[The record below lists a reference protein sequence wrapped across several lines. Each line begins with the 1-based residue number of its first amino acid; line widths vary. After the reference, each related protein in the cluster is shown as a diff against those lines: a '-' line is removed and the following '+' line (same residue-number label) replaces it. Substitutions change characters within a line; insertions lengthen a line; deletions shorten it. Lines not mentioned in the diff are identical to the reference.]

1 MSTTET
7 AANENVARAGYVLD
21 AQVGFILRQVHQRH
35 AAIFASHAMDDLT
48 PTQWA
53 ALAKLRE
60 TGACSQNLLGRL
72 TAMDVATVKGVI
84 ERLTKRGYVDTA
96 PDPTDGRRVLLTLS
110 PAGVD
115 AYERVVDQARAITQ
129 DTLAPLK
136 PKQQAT
142 LLALLDRLR

>member
-1 MSTTET
+1 
-7 AANENVARAGYVLD
+7 
-21 AQVGFILRQVHQRH
+21 
-35 AAIFASHAMDDLT
+35 
-48 PTQWA
+48 
-53 ALAKLRE
+53 
-60 TGACSQNLLGRL
+60 
-72 TAMDVATVKGVI
+72 MDVATVKGVI

-129 DTLAPLK
+129 DTLSPLK